1 MKIRIMTLLASA
13 ALALP
18 AAALAAEVPQRGMSE
33 ARVRADFGSPSSVRG
48 PVGSPAITR
57 WNYDGFSVYFENGIT
72 LHTVVDRPASA
83 APDVVSGTQ
92 ELPPIEET
100 ATDTEQEQQTAPEST
115 APPMFDPVTGSFVGA
130 GTEQEAPA
138 EEQPSATEASEPKA
152 PQQDP
157 EPEPESEPEPE
168 PEPAQEPQA
177 SVTEDTPEAVSE
189 PAADPQS
196 PQQPPAEGEFR
207 FDPVTGRIIIAGEVT
222 PEQAAAKKQQQLEQQ
237 AKETAETVKAEA
249 DQAEA
254 QATEAVNDAEQ
265 QAEDTAAD
273 AQEKASDA
281 EQQVEADVQEKAD
294 EAEQKVEQVEEE
306 SEGGFSIDWDARR

>member
-72 LHTVVDRPASA
+72 LHTVVDRPASTT
-83 APDVVSGTQ
+83 PDVVSGTQ
-92 ELPPIEET
+92 ELPAIEET
-100 ATDTEQEQQTAPEST
+100 TTDTEQEQQTAPEST

-130 GTEQEAPA
+130 EAEEEAPVKQ
-138 EEQPSATEASEPKA
+138 QPAANDAPEPEA
-152 PQQDP
+152 PQQDAKP
-157 EPEPESEPEPE
+157 EPEPE
-168 PEPAQEPQA
+168 PEPAPEPQA
-177 SVTEDTPEAVSE
+177 KVTEDAPQAVSE
-189 PAADPQS
+189 PAAEPQS
-196 PQQPPAEGEFR
+196 TEQPPAEGEFR

-254 QATEAVNDAEQ
+254 QATEAVKDAEQ
-265 QAEDTAAD
+265 QTEDTAAD
-273 AQEKASDA
+273 TQKKASDA
-281 EQQVEADVQEKAD
+281 KQQVEADVQEKAD

>member
-13 ALALP
+13 ALAMP
-18 AAALAAEVPQRGMSE
+18 AAVLAAEVPQRGMSE

-115 APPMFDPVTGSFVGA
+115 APPRFDPVTGSFVGA
-130 GTEQEAPA
+130 ETEQEAPA
-138 EEQPSATEASEPKA
+138 EEQPTTSEDPEPEA

-157 EPEPESEPEPE
+157 EPESEPEPA
-168 PEPAQEPQA
+168 PEPQA
-177 SVTEDTPEAVSE
+177 SVTEDAPEAVSE
-189 PAADPQS
+189 PAADPQ
-196 PQQPPAEGEFR
+196 PTEQPPTDGEFR

-237 AKETAETVKAEA
+237 AKETAEAAKAEA
-249 DQAEA
+249 DQAEE
-254 QATEAVNDAEQ
+254 QTSEAVNDAEQ
-265 QAEDTAAD
+265 QAEEAATD
-273 AQEKASDA
+273 AQEKVSDA
-281 EQQVEADVQEKAD
+281 EQQVDAEVQEKAD
-294 EAEQKVEQVEEE
+294 EAEQQVEQEEEE
-306 SEGGFSIDWDARR
+306 SEGGFSIDWGARQ

>member
-100 ATDTEQEQQTAPEST
+100 PTEKAQPETPAPESAT
-115 APPMFDPVTGSFVGA
+115 PPMFDPVTGSFVGA
-130 GTEQEAPA
+130 EAEDQAPGKQQPA
-138 EEQPSATEASEPKA
+138 VSDAPEPEA
-152 PQQDP
+152 PQQDA
-157 EPEPESEPEPE
+157 EPEPEPE
-168 PEPAQEPQA
+168 PEPAPEPQA
-177 SVTEDTPEAVSE
+177 KVTEDAPEAVSE
-189 PAADPQS
+189 PAAEPQS

-237 AKETAETVKAEA
+237 AKETAETVKAEV

-265 QAEDTAAD
+265 QAEDAAAD
-273 AQEKASDA
+273 AQEKASEA

-294 EAEQKVEQVEEE
+294 EAEQVEEE

>member
-72 LHTVVDRPASA
+72 LHTVVDRPAST

-130 GTEQEAPA
+130 DTEQEAPT
-138 EEQPSATEASEPKA
+138 EEQPAASEVPEPEA
-152 PQQDP
+152 PQQDS
-157 EPEPESEPEPE
+157 EPEPEPE
-168 PEPAQEPQA
+168 PEPAQKPQA
-177 SVTEDTPEAVSE
+177 SATKDAPEAVTE
-189 PAADPQS
+189 PAAEPQS
-196 PQQPPAEGEFR
+196 TEQPPADGEFR
-207 FDPVTGRIIIAGEVT
+207 FDPVTGRIIIAGEMT

-237 AKETAETVKAEA
+237 AKETAETTKAEA
-249 DQAEA
+249 DQ
-254 QATEAVNDAEQ
+254 TEEQVIQAVNDAEQ
-265 QAEDTAAD
+265 QTEEAVTDT
-273 AQEKASDA
+273 QKEASDA

>member
-13 ALALP
+13 ALAMP
-18 AAALAAEVPQRGMSE
+18 AAVLAAEVPQRGMPE

-57 WNYDGFSVYFENGIT
+57 WNYDGFTVYFENGIS
-72 LHTVVDRPASA
+72 LHTVVDRPAGA

-100 ATDTEQEQQTAPEST
+100 PTEKAQPQTPAPESA

-130 GTEQEAPA
+130 EVEEEAPNKQ
-138 EEQPSATEASEPKA
+138 QPAASKA
-152 PQQDP
+152 PQQDA
-157 EPEPESEPEPE
+157 EPE
-168 PEPAQEPQA
+168 PEPAPEPQA
-177 SVTEDTPEAVSE
+177 KATEEAPKAAPA
-189 PAADPQS
+189 PAAEPQS
-196 PQQPPAEGEFR
+196 TEPPPAEGEFR
-207 FDPVTGRIIIAGEVT
+207 FDPVTGRIIIAGEMT

-237 AKETAETVKAEA
+237 AKETAETVEAEA
-249 DQAEA
+249 NQAEE
-254 QATEAVNDAEQ
+254 QAAEAINDTEK
-265 QAEDTAAD
+265 QAEKAAAD

-281 EQQVEADVQEKAD
+281 EQQVETNVQEKAD
-294 EAEQKVEQVEEE
+294 EAKQKVEQVEEE

>member
-100 ATDTEQEQQTAPEST
+100 ANDAEQEQQTAPEST

-130 GTEQEAPA
+130 ETKEDAPA
-138 EEQPSATEASEPKA
+138 EEQPAASEAPEPQA
-152 PQQDP
+152 PQQDA
-157 EPEPESEPEPE
+157 EPEQAP
-168 PEPAQEPQA
+168 EPQA
-177 SVTEDTPEAVSE
+177 SVTEDAPEAASE
-189 PAADPQS
+189 PTTDPKS
-196 PQQPPAEGEFR
+196 TEQPPADGEFR

-222 PEQAAAKKQQQLEQQ
+222 PEQAAAQKQQQLEQQ
-237 AKETAETVKAEA
+237 AEETTEAAKADADQIEEQASDAVTDTEQQA
-249 DQAEA
+249 DQA
-254 QATEAVNDAEQ
+254 T
-265 QAEDTAAD
+265 AD
-273 AQEKASDA
+273 AQEKVSDT
-281 EQQVEADVQEKAD
+281 EQQVDAEVQEKTD
-294 EAEQKVEQVEEE
+294 EAEQQVEQVEEE

>member
-13 ALALP
+13 ALAMP
-18 AAALAAEVPQRGMSE
+18 VTALAAEVPQRGMSE

-57 WNYDGFSVYFENGIT
+57 WNYDGFSVYFENGIS
-72 LHTVVDRPASA
+72 LHTVVDRPARV

-100 ATDTEQEQQTAPEST
+100 HTEKAAPQTPAPESA

-130 GTEQEAPA
+130 EA
-138 EEQPSATEASEPKA
+138 EEEASGKQQPATSDA
-152 PQQDP
+152 PQQDA
-157 EPEPESEPEPE
+157 EPEPE
-168 PEPAQEPQA
+168 PTPEPQA
-177 SVTEDTPEAVSE
+177 KATEKTPKAAPA
-189 PAADPQS
+189 PAAEPQS
-196 PQQPPAEGEFR
+196 TEPPPAEGEFR

-222 PEQAAAKKQQQLEQQ
+222 PEQAAAKKQQQREQQ
-237 AKETAETVKAEA
+237 AKETAEAAKAQA

-254 QATEAVNDAEQ
+254 QAAEAVTNAEQ
-265 QAEDTAAD
+265 QAEKTAAD
-273 AQEKASDA
+273 AQKKASDT
-281 EQQVEADVQEKAD
+281 EQQVKADVQEKAD